1 MPGFYFQRET
11 RTPNSECYTVIEE
24 ATPVG
29 RLDIHFASPVVHA
42 TLVVSESITQ
52 EGIQDLVEMIDED
65 LIDAVGIEREELI
78 VHVHQGRDLGV
89 YSQNDWPRGGNGQ
102 PEEGA

>member
-11 RTPNSECYTVIEE
+11 RTPHSECYTVIEE

-29 RLDIHFASPVVHA
+29 RLDIHYASPVVHA
-42 TLVVSESITQ
+42 TLVVSESLTQ
-52 EGIQDLVEMIDED
+52 EGIQDIIAMIDED
-65 LIDAVGIEREELI
+65 LIDAVGIHREELI

-89 YSQNDWPRGGNGQ
+89 FAHNEWPRGDAH